1 MKIVFLTTHAIERT
15 PLNRVT
21 DISQIQNKPKPMKP
35 TSYIA
40 LRIASLLALAGTAL
54 AQVPTMI
61 SYQGRVQVSGTNF
74 SGTGQF
80 KFALVS
86 PGTNINRR
94 ATAVATVTG
103 VFVTGINVTDGGSGY
118 VNPPAVTITDT
129 SGSGASATAQISGG
143 VVTSITVILTGGGY
157 SSSPTVTIAPPPPS
171 VANDTL
177 WTNDG
182 TSAAGGEPSTAVSVA
197 VQQGLF
203 TVFLGDT
210 TLANMEPVPAS
221 VFTQQDVRLRIW
233 FNNGVSGFAQ
243 LSPDQNLGSVGFAMT
258 AAQLASTTDGQPLVF
273 KAGGSETMRINSV
286 GNVGIGATN
295 VQQLLHLNVT
305 AGHGEGMRIDSA
317 IAGHSPAIYLN
328 HTGTGGRN
336 FRIASF
342 GDNVNP
348 GSFRIRDDTVG
359 SDRLVIEAN
368 GRVEVNGGINIFDG
382 FFKSHNAGIA
392 TEVNARLVN
401 FGINDGPVNR
411 FGGTYTAAS
420 QGGFL
425 RVEARPGVP
434 LFGFH
439 GRPAGTN
446 ADASQLGYITSS
458 GTVRFEIGANQ
469 KFSLGS
475 SGTFEIDS
483 SGATA
488 GRFLVNDSGN
498 VGIGNN
504 NPGEKLHVIGNIL
517 ASGTITPNSDRNAKT
532 GIAPVDS
539 TAILERVARLPIH
552 QWRFKTE
559 AGNVKHVGPMAQDFR
574 ETFGLG
580 AHETAIATVD
590 ADGVALA
597 AIQGLNQ
604 KVDSENARLRDEL
617 KQRAAENSELRQRLE
632 KLEQLLDDK
641 LKGTATLKAVSATV
655 SESLVRH

>member
-1 MKIVFLTTHAIERT
+1 MKTGSLQRT

-40 LRIASLLALAGTAL
+40 LSVATLLALAGTAM

-103 VFVTGINVTDGGSGY
+103 VFVTGVTVTDGGSGY
-118 VNPPAVTITDT
+118 ANPPAVTITDT
-129 SGSGASATAQISGG
+129 SGSGATATAQISGG
-143 VVTSITVILTGGGY
+143 VVTNINVNSAGTGY
-157 SSSPTVTIAPPPPS
+157 SSSPTVSIAPPPPS
-171 VANDTL
+171 VANDIL

-182 TSAAGGEPSTAVSVA
+182 TGGAGGEPSTAVSVA

-210 TLANMEPVPAS
+210 TLPNMEPVPAS
-221 VFTQQDVRLRIW
+221 VFAQQDVRLRIW
-233 FNNGVSGFAQ
+233 FNDGVQGFAR
-243 LSPDQNLGSVGFAMT
+243 LLPDQNLGSVGFAMT
-258 AAQLASTTDGQPLVF
+258 AAQLAGATAGQPLVF
-273 KAGGSETMRINSV
+273 KTGLNEAMRIDST
-286 GNVGIGATN
+286 GNVGIGNTN
-295 VQQLLHLNVT
+295 NQQLLHLNVT

-348 GSFRIRDDTVG
+348 GSFRIRDDTAG
-359 SDRLVIEAN
+359 TDRFVIDAG

-382 FFKSHNAGIA
+382 FFKSLNAGIA

-420 QGGFL
+420 QGGFFRL
-425 RVEARPGVP
+425 DARPGVP
-434 LFGFH
+434 LFTFH

-446 ADASQLGYITSS
+446 VEASQLGYITSS

-469 KFSLGS
+469 KFSLGG

-483 SGATA
+483 AGATA

-504 NPGEKLHVIGNIL
+504 NPGEKLHVNGNIL

-532 GIAPVDS
+532 DLKPVDTS
-539 TAILERVARLPIH
+539 AILERVVGLPIQ
-552 QWRFKTE
+552 QWRFKAE
-559 AGNVKHVGPMAQDFR
+559 AENVKHVGPMAQDFR
-574 ETFGLG
+574 EAFGLG

-604 KVDSENARLRDEL
+604 KLETELKERNARITDLE
-617 KQRAAENSELRQRLE
+617 QRLE
-632 KLEQLLDDK
+632 RLENLSSQSPK
-641 LKGTATLKAVSATV
+641 
-655 SESLVRH
+655 VR